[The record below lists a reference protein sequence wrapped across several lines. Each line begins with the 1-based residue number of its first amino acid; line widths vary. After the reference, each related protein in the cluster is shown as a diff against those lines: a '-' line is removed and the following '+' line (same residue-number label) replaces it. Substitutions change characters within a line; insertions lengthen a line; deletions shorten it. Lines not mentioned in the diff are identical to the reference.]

1 MLIARDRTLTLTHPV
16 ELNVAPSVADNPP
29 HSIAL
34 ERVYEGSSIVHHM
47 PLANDMVNVGVEEV
61 RDADARIPIPTEK
74 VQLVGQALNTFV
86 AWPKNLVKPFL
97 EHVFPFC
104 FLYYY

>member
-47 PLANDMVNVGVEEV
+47 PLTNDMVKVGVEEV
-61 RDADARIPIPTEK
+61 RDADAHVPIPTKE
-74 VQLVGQALNTFV
+74 V
-86 AWPKNLVKPFL
+86 
-97 EHVFPFC
+97 
-104 FLYYY
+104 